1 MHGHFP
7 GKLISQLAKI
17 IVCQRK
23 IFSTILFT
31 QQLLDHESY
40 YLNITDANLTNKPK
54 WQLEY
59 TVKVRHMEA
68 VTKLSQIGIKS
79 SDQKICII
87 IAIKI
92 VHPGTDF

>member
-7 GKLISQLAKI
+7 SKLISQLGLTMFITEITVHSEKI
-17 IVCQRK
+17 HSFFALC
-23 IFSTILFT
+23 T

-59 TVKVRHMEA
+59 TVKVGGDTRRLLPSLIPRLLLKNGER
-68 VTKLSQIGIKS
+68 TWG
-79 SDQKICII
+79 
-87 IAIKI
+87 
-92 VHPGTDF
+92 